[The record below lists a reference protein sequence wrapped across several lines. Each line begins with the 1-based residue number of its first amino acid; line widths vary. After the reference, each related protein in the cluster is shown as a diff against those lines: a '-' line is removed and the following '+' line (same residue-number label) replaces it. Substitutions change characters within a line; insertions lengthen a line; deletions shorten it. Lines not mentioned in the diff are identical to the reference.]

1 MNFVYKTV
9 VVAATV
15 LAATSCIQ
23 DEALNTECDIITCSF
38 PSEIVVSDPTIT
50 NNRVTVNVVPD
61 ANISKLAPTF
71 TLTEGATISP
81 ASGSVQNFL
90 NADDHT
96 VNYTVTSQDGEW
108 HKTYRVQV
116 VQQLKP
122 SEYLFNKVELD
133 PTKKYSIFN
142 EYDENG
148 NFLMAWSSG
157 NPGYVMCGEANKAAR
172 AAYGKDNYKDH
183 IWEFFPTLAV
193 FPEGTTMKTDND
205 NVTSFVNGGKYA
217 QPEYIRLVTRS
228 TGGFGA
234 QVKMPIAAGNI
245 FQGEFDLGSGSA
257 VSQPR
262 EATRFGEPYNYKPV
276 KLSGEY
282 RFKAGDVFTDGK
294 GNVVVGRKDIFSIY
308 AIFFESDDD
317 VKFIDSNVH
326 YNDFM
331 HPNMVALANLTDA
344 HETGLG
350 DDDWV
355 KFEIEFDYDK
365 YKKAVNA
372 DLLAKGVY
380 RLGIVIAS
388 SAEGDYFR
396 GAVGSTLDVRNIKVT
411 NE

>member
-61 ANISKLAPTF
+61 ADISKLAPTF

-90 NADDHT
+90 NADHHT

-245 FQGEFDLGSGSA
+245 FQGEFDLGSA

-331 HPNMVALANLTDA
+331 HPNMVALANLPGA